1 MSPWKIQWHTPIL
14 SLSFPH
20 KRVRL
25 LPPSLS
31 RRRRRRRANTD
42 RSRAAMSGKYI
53 IGSLVG
59 SLGIAYVSDT
69 IVSDKKIFGGTVCK
83 TATDKEWFQATDAK
97 FQAWPRV
104 AGPPVIMNPI
114 SRQNFIVKDP

>member
-1 MSPWKIQWHTPIL
+1 MISPRTLWLAFAPFL
-14 SLSFPH
+14 SPSLPR
-20 KRVRL
+20 KRV
-25 LPPSLS
+25 P
-31 RRRRRRRANTD
+31 
-42 RSRAAMSGKYI
+42 AMATKCI
-53 IGSLVG
+53 IGALVG
-59 SLGIAYVSDT
+59 SLGIAYVCDT

>member
-1 MSPWKIQWHTPIL
+1 MISPRTLWLAFAPFL
-14 SLSFPH
+14 SPSLPR

-31 RRRRRRRANTD
+31 PAAAAGEH
-42 RSRAAMSGKYI
+42 RSIASGN
-53 IGSLVG
+53 G
-59 SLGIAYVSDT
+59 DQ
-69 IVSDKKIFGGTVCK
+69 KIFGGTVCK

>member
-1 MSPWKIQWHTPIL
+1 MISPPTL
-14 SLSFPH
+14 SLAFA
-20 KRVRL
+20 
-25 LPPSLS
+25 PSLS
-31 RRRRRRRANTD
+31 LPPPQTRASPPSPRRRRRANTD

-59 SLGIAYVSDT
+59 SLGIAYVCDA

-104 AGPPVIMNPI
+104 AGPPVVMNPI